1 MSATGISLMHAG
13 PNRGGSQAR
22 IDHAA
27 HAGHAAPAAPDGDGV
42 SRAHV
47 NTTGTSRRWRE
58 QGTRE
63 HGHVTARIPLMQP
76 ISMELQDSL
85 VRRLKVSPL

>member
-27 HAGHAAPAAPDGDGV
+27 QAMQRRPRRDGDGV